1 MRNDRNQP
9 SEHIIMP
16 IIALVVGVIALT
28 LSWMPFVNNAAF
40 FLGLI
45 GFVLGTMALII
56 NWHNKKILSLL
67 GMFISLLAVLIVIL
81 SQFIFSK
88 SIDDAFNNKVPEA
101 TQTQPNKTSSE
112 KKSNKKVDILNGD
125 TISLS
130 DVDINVTKHA
140 VLSPGDTGNEYGNKP
155 VLAIWYKVK
164 NKSDKEI
171 DPNSAWIASFSATQ
185 DTDKN
190 QVNDLDIGSLPDE
203 QYINTQTENIKK
215 NGTAENA
222 VSYELDSA
230 TVPVKLKATKGVGG
244 ETLAEQTVDIK

>member
-9 SEHIIMP
+9 PERIIMP

-45 GFVLGTMALII
+45 GFVLGLMALII

-101 TQTQPNKTSSE
+101 TQTQSNKAASE
-112 KKSNKKVDILNGD
+112 KHSNKVDIINGD
-125 TISLS
+125 TVSLD

-140 VLSPGDTGNEYGNKP
+140 VINPGDTGNEYGNKP

-164 NKSDKEI
+164 NKSNKEI

-215 NGTAENA
+215 NGTTQNA
-222 VSYELDSA
+222 VAYELDS
-230 TVPVKLKATKGVGG
+230 TSIPVQLKATKGVGG
-244 ETLAEQTVDIK
+244 ETLAEQTVNIK